1 MTAYEMRISD
11 WNSYVCSSDLKF
23 KQQLFLTQFFEENS
37 CFHIVFVAFQLHHLS
52 EAEALMLHFHAH
64 LQITGIG
71 WCESRCG
78 RMCRGQQCPCFWRY
92 LRLWFG
98 KYVTFAQCRPLIGKR
113 CAAFRNRARFEDR
126 KRTSLD
132 S

>member
-1 MTAYEMRISD
+1 
-11 WNSYVCSSDLKF
+11 
-23 KQQLFLTQFFEENS
+23 
-37 CFHIVFVAFQLHHLS
+37 
-52 EAEALMLHFHAH
+52 MLHFHAH

-98 KYVTFAQCRPLIGKR
+98 KYVTFAPCRPLIGKR
-113 CAAFRNRARFEDR
+113 CAAFRNRARFEIELQVGWVQLIEKPAR
-126 KRTSLD
+126 LAIRWEEHTSELK
-132 S
+132 SLMRISYAVLCLKQKITLILIENQTFLITHSL

>member
-1 MTAYEMRISD
+1 
-11 WNSYVCSSDLKF
+11 
-23 KQQLFLTQFFEENS
+23 
-37 CFHIVFVAFQLHHLS
+37 
-52 EAEALMLHFHAH
+52 MLHFHAH

-98 KYVTFAQCRPLIGKR
+98 KYVTFAPCRPLIGKR
-113 CAAFRNRARFEDR
+113 CAAFRNRARFEIELQVGWVQPIEKPAR
-126 KRTSLD
+126 LAVVERAPAVPRGCLAELPLLLPPENGRA
-132 S
+132 